1 MKYLKSTKKYKKY
14 DKTFVYL
21 GVGGNYTEP
30 YKLTKMELHKD
41 RTIIASD
48 ISNGRDGIGVEIYR
62 NDVLLVEV
70 FRDDTKKTR
79 TVTLWKQ
86 DLPLELIEESIQIF
100 KKEIPWDFID

>member
-1 MKYLKSTKKYKKY
+1 
-14 DKTFVYL
+14 
-21 GVGGNYTEP
+21 
-30 YKLTKMELHKD
+30 MELHKD

-48 ISNGRDGIGVEIYR
+48 VSNGRDGIGVEIYR

-86 DLPLELIEESIQIF
+86 DLPLELIEESIETF
-100 KKEIPWDFID
+100 KREIPWDFID

>member
-1 MKYLKSTKKYKKY
+1 
-14 DKTFVYL
+14 
-21 GVGGNYTEP
+21 
-30 YKLTKMELHKD
+30 MELHKD

-48 ISNGRDGIGVEIYR
+48 VSNGRDGIGVEIYR

-86 DLPLELIEESIQIF
+86 DLPLELIEESIETF
-100 KKEIPWDFID
+100 KREIPWDFIDYNKIIDKI